1 VYNAGEDDRKGV
13 DFALDPEDGV
23 LAIAEAGCRRNQG
36 GGDPGLPGNVTLG
49 GYYDSRDYQSFTD
62 PDEERAGNYGL
73 YLLLDQMVYREGGA
87 GSEQGLT
94 PWAAFTFAPLQRVNT
109 LPLFAA
115 AGLVWQGLFPGR
127 DDDTSNLGAYYGRFS
142 DDLSDRRFETVVEL
156 NHRFQVAPW
165 LYVTPDL
172 QYVIRP
178 GGSDQEPDAL
188 VIGAE
193 IGVDF

>member
-127 DDDTSNLGAYYGRFS
+127 DDDTSKSLRVLRPVQRRPVGPAVRDGRRAQPP
-142 DDLSDRRFETVVEL
+142 LSGGTVAL
-156 NHRFQVAPW
+156 R
-165 LYVTPDL
+165 YPDL

>member
-1 VYNAGEDDRKGV
+1 
-13 DFALDPEDGV
+13 
-23 LAIAEAGCRRNQG
+23 
-36 GGDPGLPGNVTLG
+36 
-49 GYYDSRDYQSFTD
+49 
-62 PDEERAGNYGL
+62 
-73 YLLLDQMVYREGGA
+73 MVYREGGA

-142 DDLSDRRFETVVEL
+142 DDLSDRRFETVVGL